1 MSEGRKL
8 LKQAAMQIGAGGS
21 AGRYKK
27 QVHIHSHFVSTF
39 NYKFMNLYTARWNLI

>member
-1 MSEGRKL
+1 MTAHSNSGNMSEGRKL

-27 QVHIHSHFVSTF
+27 QVHVHSYFV
-39 NYKFMNLYTARWNLI
+39 NHLQ